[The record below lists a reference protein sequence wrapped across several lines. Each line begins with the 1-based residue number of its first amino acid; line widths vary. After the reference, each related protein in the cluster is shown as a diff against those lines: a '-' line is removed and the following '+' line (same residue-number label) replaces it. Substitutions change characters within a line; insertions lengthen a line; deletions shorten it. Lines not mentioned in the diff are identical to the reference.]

1 MKAATPT
8 FLIEVAWPLSSPP
21 MLLATLKR
29 YSSQSLCLPSPS
41 PAPRHSY
48 RAPLV
53 CPLLHLP
60 ASRHP
65 HLLHS
70 AALADQIDGIVEV
83 YRAADV
89 VRDDLQR
96 VAHLQIVLAG
106 HSEHPMLLGEP
117 LERDAGISHYVTEPL
132 QVQRFDAR
140 LHVGGEGLASPVDD
154 GQILVRPANYRAH
167 HRRGAFF

>member
-41 PAPRHSY
+41 PAARHSY
-48 RAPLV
+48 WALRV
-53 CPLLHLP
+53 RPLLHLP
-60 ASRHP
+60 ASCHP

-70 AALADQIDGIVEV
+70 AALADQIDRVVEV

-96 VAHLQIVLAG
+96 VAHLQIVLACDG
-106 HSEHPMLLGEP
+106 EHPGLL
-117 LERDAGISHYVTEPL
+117 
-132 QVQRFDAR
+132 
-140 LHVGGEGLASPVDD
+140 
-154 GQILVRPANYRAH
+154 
-167 HRRGAFF
+167 